1 MVIIFHSFVDG
12 CSRLV
17 TGIRAHNNNR
27 ADTVLDLFLES
38 VEEHGLPSRVRGDP
52 GTENVLVCQYMEEVR
67 GIGRGSY
74 IWGRYMLN
82 ALTLYNDNTDVGAY
96 TMYELRDFGE
106 ILHLGLAPSG
116 SYSFK
121 GSRLTTD

>member
-1 MVIIFHSFVDG
+1 MIIFHSFIDG

-27 ADTVLDLFLES
+27 ADTVLDLFLDS
-38 VEEHGLPSRVRGDP
+38 VEEHGLPSRVRGDH
-52 GTENVLVCQYMEEVR
+52 GTENVLVCQYMEEMR

-82 ALTLYNDNTDVGAY
+82 ALTLYTYNIDIGVC
-96 TMYELRDFGE
+96 TMFELSDFGE

-121 GSRLTTD
+121 GLRLTTD